1 MDSTSYRV
9 YNPATGTVR
18 ESRNVIFI
26 ETPSAIP
33 EPDLANGLE
42 EGEFTYDDVDE
53 MVRDIRNYSSNIDL
67 SSSPSAGQEVRNP
80 SVRDLFEQIKEITNR
95 DAGINHTNSAS
106 SETAPTDNPSGDPP
120 GGDDPRGDSLG
131 ETALLHLR
139 EGALQVQVVVLSR
152 VVAPVIR
159 GLVRRRTARVA
170 PAEVPRHVVGVVLTV
185 GEVARHLVVG
195 VVVVR
200 RSVLLPDR

>member
-1 MDSTSYRV
+1 MLVSTTPTQRLPRPHQPTIHRV
-9 YNPATGTVR
+9 IRLGVTT
-18 ESRNVIFI
+18 
-26 ETPSAIP
+26 
-33 EPDLANGLE
+33 LE
-42 EGEFTYDDVDE
+42 E
-53 MVRDIRNYSSNIDL
+53 
-67 SSSPSAGQEVRNP
+67 
-80 SVRDLFEQIKEITNR
+80 
-95 DAGINHTNSAS
+95 
-106 SETAPTDNPSGDPP
+106 TALVL
-120 GGDDPRGDSLG
+120 RLG

-185 GEVARHLVVG
+185 GKVPRHLVVG
-195 VVVVR
+195 VVVLH

>member
-9 YNPATGTVR
+9 YTPATGTVR

-42 EGEFTYDDVDE
+42 EREFTYDDVDDVE
-53 MVRDIRNYSSNIDL
+53 RDIRNYSSNIDL
-67 SSSPSAGQEVRNP
+67 SSSPAAGQEVRNP
-80 SVRDLFEQIKEITNR
+80 SVPTTHRVIRLGETTLEETALVLR
-95 DAGINHTNSAS
+95 LW
-106 SETAPTDNPSGDPP
+106 ETAP
-120 GGDDPRGDSLG
+120 
-131 ETALLHLR
+131 LHLR

-159 GLVRRRTARVA
+159 GCLLYTS
-170 PAEVPRHVVGVVLTV
+170 PSPR
-185 GEVARHLVVG
+185 
-195 VVVVR
+195 
-200 RSVLLPDR
+200 D